1 MVPTEAGR
9 NRAQQLAER
18 LAQQPDAVQ
27 TQVEAMLDEIEN
39 RTGALTTADA
49 AEDALVARVRQLGQA
64 ELTAWA
70 QQHCAQLNAT
80 PPPGARTGPKKNS
93 GG

>member
-27 TQVEAMLDEIEN
+27 AQVEAMLDEIEN

-49 AEDALVARVRQLGQA
+49 AENALVARVRQLGQ
-64 ELTAWA
+64 
-70 QQHCAQLNAT
+70 
-80 PPPGARTGPKKNS
+80 